1 MQERNFDI
9 ATPRSVPP
17 SVSPL
22 SGEPSAESGIFS
34 VFQPI
39 FSVAHKR
46 AVGHEALVRGRDA
59 AGVIQSAQEVLS
71 SLAEDRDASEVERAC
86 VRLHLSEFVRQG
98 REGWLFL
105 NVIPEALAE
114 RQTVKELFGSW
125 LEEAGLDGHRVV
137 IEVVETKTSSECALA
152 RSIEGLREL
161 GCWIAIDD
169 FGAGESN
176 FERIWRL
183 RPNIVKLDRK
193 MLVEACQHDH
203 VRRLM
208 PGIVSLLHEAGCL
221 VVLEGIETDEQ
232 AMIAMESDVD
242 FVQGHRFA
250 LPSVAQPLESEVR
263 EVLGE
268 LAQSLRN
275 RMAEKGRQEEAFLQS
290 YLGKFEECANTV
302 VLTGNFRAASGLMI
316 QHKGVQRVYLLNDQ
330 GVQVGDNLEG
340 RRGGGPD
347 AMAFGPFLHSEGAD
361 WFRRAYFQRAIARP
375 GVIQTSRR
383 YLSVRDARP
392 CVTMSVAL
400 QLDDQLSVLC
410 VDLDHDL

>member
-1 MQERNFDI
+1 M
-9 ATPRSVPP
+9 S
-17 SVSPL
+17 
-22 SGEPSAESGIFS
+22 ESSKESEVFS

-46 AVGHEALVRGRDA
+46 AVGHEALLRGRDGSGA
-59 AGVIQSAQEVLS
+59 TLGAKEVLS
-71 SLAEDRDASEVERAC
+71 ALAEEKDANEIERAC
-86 VRLHLSEFVRQG
+86 VRLHLKEFVRQG

-114 RQTVKELFGSW
+114 RETVKESFGRW
-125 LEEAGLDGHRVV
+125 LEEAGLKGHRVV
-137 IEVVETKTSSECALA
+137 IEIVETKAASECVLA
-152 RSIEGLREL
+152 TAIEGLREL

-176 FERIWRL
+176 FERIWRI
-183 RPNIVKLDRK
+183 RPNIVKLDRE
-193 MLVEACQHDH
+193 MLVEACQREH

-242 FVQGHRFA
+242 FVQGYRFSI
-250 LPSVAQPLESEVR
+250 PSTVEPLESEVR
-263 EVLGE
+263 EIFGGLSM
-268 LAQSLRN
+268 SLRT
-275 RMAEKGRQEEAFLQS
+275 RMVEKGRQEEAFLQG
-290 YLGKFEECANTV
+290 YLGKFEECANIV
-302 VLTGNFRAASGLMI
+302 SLTGSFREGSALLI
-316 QHKGVQRVYLLNDQ
+316 EHPGVQRVYLLSDQ

-340 RRGGGPD
+340 RANRPD

-400 QLDDQLSVLC
+400 QVKDRLRVLC

>member
-1 MQERNFDI
+1 MG
-9 ATPRSVPP
+9 A
-17 SVSPL
+17 
-22 SGEPSAESGIFS
+22 AE
-34 VFQPI
+34 VLN
-39 FSVAHKR
+39 
-46 AVGHEALVRGRDA
+46 ALAASRDA
-59 AGVIQSAQEVLS
+59 GEIEG
-71 SLAEDRDASEVERAC
+71 AC
-86 VRLHLSEFVRQG
+86 VRLHLQEFVRQG

-105 NVIPEALAE
+105 NVIPHVLAE
-114 RQTVKELFGSW
+114 RETVKVLFGQW
-125 LEEAGLDGHRVV
+125 LREAGLDGQRVV
-137 IEVVETKTSSECALA
+137 IEVVETKTSCETALA
-152 RSIEGLREL
+152 NAIFGLREL

-176 FERIWRL
+176 FERVWRI
-183 RPNIVKLDRK
+183 RPNIVKLDRE

-242 FVQGHRFA
+242 FVQGYRFSMPSAFKPPDGDVKEIFGVLARA
-250 LPSVAQPLESEVR
+250 LRS
-263 EVLGE
+263 
-268 LAQSLRN
+268 
-275 RMAEKGRQEEAFLQS
+275 RMAERGQKEEAFLQG
-290 YLGKFEECANTV
+290 YLRKFEECANIV
-302 VLTGNFRAASGLMI
+302 GLTGNFGDASTLLI
-316 QHKGVQRVYLLNDQ
+316 KHPGVQRIYLLNDE

-340 RRGGGPD
+340 GSPSRPD
-347 AMAFGPFLHSEGAD
+347 RMAFGPFLHSEGAD

-400 QLDDQLSVLC
+400 RVQDEMRVLC
-410 VDLDHDL
+410 VDLDHDV

>member
-1 MQERNFDI
+1 MQPRNLPAPPAESFLP
-9 ATPRSVPP
+9 PRPRF
-17 SVSPL
+17 
-22 SGEPSAESGIFS
+22 SGEPTKEPEVFS

-59 AGVIQSAQEVLS
+59 KGMTLGAKDVLNA
-71 SLAEDRDASEVERAC
+71 LAEAKDENEIERAC
-86 VRLHLSEFVRQG
+86 VQLHLSEFVRQG

-105 NVIPEALAE
+105 NVSPEALAE
-114 RQTVKELFGSW
+114 RETVKELFGRW
-125 LEEAGLDGHRVV
+125 LLEAGLQGHRVV
-137 IEVVETKTSSECALA
+137 IEIVETKAISECALA
-152 RSIEGLREL
+152 TAIEGLREL

-176 FERIWRL
+176 FERIWRI
-183 RPNIVKLDRK
+183 RPNIVKLDRE
-193 MLVEACQHDH
+193 MLVEACRHDH

-242 FVQGHRFA
+242 FVQGYRFSK
-250 LPSVAQPLESEVR
+250 PSVVEPQEAEAR
-263 EVLGE
+263 EVFGLLS
-268 LAQSLRN
+268 LALRG
-275 RMAEKGRQEEAFLQS
+275 RMAEKGRQEEAFLQG
-290 YLGKFEECANTV
+290 YLGRFEECANIV
-302 VLTGNFRAASGLMI
+302 SLTGSFREGSALLI
-316 QHKGVQRVYLLNDQ
+316 QHPGVQRVYLLSDQ

-340 RRGGGPD
+340 RADRPD

-400 QLDDQLSVLC
+400 QVKNELRVLC